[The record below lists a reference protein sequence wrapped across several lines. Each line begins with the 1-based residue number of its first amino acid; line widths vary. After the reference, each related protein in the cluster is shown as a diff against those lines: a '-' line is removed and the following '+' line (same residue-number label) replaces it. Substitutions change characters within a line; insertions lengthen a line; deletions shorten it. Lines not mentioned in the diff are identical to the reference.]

1 MIKVTFEKSISV
13 EVEKRNNY
21 EKVEDNNKITQNVE
35 KRRFMHRGLKY
46 MNRVGGFLLQR
57 QDMVIA
63 YAHVHKTAIW

>member
-1 MIKVTFEKSISV
+1 MIKVTFEKAYQWKWKNEAIMR
-13 EVEKRNNY
+13 KL
-21 EKVEDNNKITQNVE
+21 KITTKLLRTWKNE
-35 KRRFMHRGLKY
+35 DLCIIY